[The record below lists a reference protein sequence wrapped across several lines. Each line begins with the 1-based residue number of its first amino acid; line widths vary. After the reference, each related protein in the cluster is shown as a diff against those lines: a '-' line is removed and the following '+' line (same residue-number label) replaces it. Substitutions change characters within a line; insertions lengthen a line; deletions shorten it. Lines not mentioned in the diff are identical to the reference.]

1 MLGVSALGERT
12 KKCPKNE
19 SGSCRIIEQKPT
31 AFVTWSLSGFVMVDD
46 ILGFGDDV
54 VVGVDGDAVVDH
66 DEVLLVARVDFYV

>member
-1 MLGVSALGERT
+1 
-12 KKCPKNE
+12 
-19 SGSCRIIEQKPT
+19 
-31 AFVTWSLSGFVMVDD
+31 MVDD